1 MNAAIARTIS
11 LGITRVFDV
20 LRAKAASSVAI
31 RALLI
36 GALAVSVTIGGVIAG
51 ALVVAP
57 VVARATRPD
66 AVQQTSQVVASVSS
80 VVRTVLDRT
89 RSGARRVLT
98 QMPAPISRFAVP
110 GLAMLSI
117 FSAMVALLMRR
128 QPPSITVALAT
139 TDVGALQRPTARQ
152 TPRGSGRTS
161 SSHSKTPRAVE
172 ALAASGASAPD
183 IAWRTG
189 LPLDAVQLLLAISTG
204 ARQLQPP
211 TA

>member
-1 MNAAIARTIS
+1 MNAAIARAIS
-11 LGITRVFDV
+11 RVLDT
-20 LRAKAASSVAI
+20 LRAKAAGSVAI

-36 GALAVSVTIGGVIAG
+36 GALAVSVTIGGVMAG

-66 AVQQTSQVVASVSS
+66 AAQQTSKLVASVSS
-80 VVRTVLDRT
+80 GVRTVARTVLDRT
-89 RSGARRVLT
+89 RTGARGVLM
-98 QMPAPISRFAVP
+98 QMPAPVARFAVP

-128 QPPSITVALAT
+128 QPPTNALALAT
-139 TDVGALQRPTARQ
+139 TDVGAPLRPTAKL
-152 TPRGSGRTS
+152 TPRSIGRTS
-161 SSHSKTPRAVE
+161 SSRSKTPRAVE

-204 ARQLQPP
+204 ARQLQPT